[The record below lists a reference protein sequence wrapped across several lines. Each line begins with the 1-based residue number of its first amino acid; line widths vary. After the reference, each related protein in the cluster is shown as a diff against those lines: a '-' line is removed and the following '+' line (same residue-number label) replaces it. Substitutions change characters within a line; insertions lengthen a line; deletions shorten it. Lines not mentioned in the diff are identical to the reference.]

1 MLKNRRHEIYL
12 LLGSLLFAMSSIPAK
27 LAMEAGLSAW
37 RLTQIRTIGAFLIIF
52 LYVYA
57 KNKNSLR
64 IKRKELPILISFGV
78 FGFAAVNLLYFLAIQ
93 RLNVG
98 IALIIEFTAP
108 IWIALWL
115 RFIQKKIVSRLMW
128 WWLVIGL
135 TGLALIAQVWRG
147 LTLDGLGVFYA
158 LMCAFALT
166 VYFLVGEKLV
176 GVKSSEATMALGLG
190 ISSAFFAIIQ
200 PWWSFPFEQLQ
211 EVVQLTGRLS
221 EISVPNYLLVL
232 WVIIFGTAI
241 PYFLVLTGLR
251 GLSAAK
257 TSAIGM
263 SEPVF
268 GGIFAWIFLYE
279 KLNFTQS
286 VGVIVVLV
294 GIYLANRAR
303 FNVKGVA

>member
-1 MLKNRRHEIYL
+1 
-12 LLGSLLFAMSSIPAK
+12 
-27 LAMEAGLSAW
+27 
-37 RLTQIRTIGAFLIIF
+37 
-52 LYVYA
+52 
-57 KNKNSLR
+57 
-64 IKRKELPILISFGV
+64 
-78 FGFAAVNLLYFLAIQ
+78 
-93 RLNVG
+93 
-98 IALIIEFTAP
+98 
-108 IWIALWL
+108 
-115 RFIQKKIVSRLMW
+115 MW
-128 WWLVIGL
+128 WGLVIGL

-303 FNVKGVA
+303 FNVKGAA

>member
-12 LLGSLLFAMSSIPAK
+12 LLGSLFFAMSSIPAK

-37 RLTQIRTIGAFLIIF
+37 RLTQIRTIGAFLILF

-115 RFIQKKIVSRLMW
+115 RFIQKKIVSRLIW
-128 WWLVIGL
+128 WGLVIGL

-268 GGIFAWIFLYE
+268 GGIIAWIFLYE

>member
-12 LLGSLLFAMSSIPAK
+12 LLGSLFFAISSIPAK

-37 RLTQIRTIGAFLIIF
+37 RLTQIRTIGAFLILF

-57 KNKNSLR
+57 KNKKSLR

-128 WWLVIGL
+128 WGLVIGL

-211 EVVQLTGRLS
+211 EVVRLTGRLS
-221 EISVPNYLLVL
+221 EISVPAYLLVL

-251 GLSAAK
+251 GLSAAT

-303 FNVKGVA
+303 LNVKGAA

>member
-12 LLGSLLFAMSSIPAK
+12 LIGSLCFAISSIPAK
-27 LAMEAGLSAW
+27 IAMEGGLSAW
-37 RLTQIRTIGAFLIIF
+37 RLTQIRTTGAFLILF

-57 KNKNSLR
+57 KNKQSLR
-64 IKRKELPILISFGV
+64 IKRKELPILIVFGV

-115 RFIQKKIVSRLMW
+115 RFVQKKIVSRLMW
-128 WWLVIGL
+128 WALVIGL
-135 TGLALIAQVWRG
+135 TGLVLIAQVWRG
-147 LTLDGLGVFYA
+147 LTLDGLGVVYA
-158 LMCAFALT
+158 ISCALALT
-166 VYFLVGEKLV
+166 LYFLVGEKLV
-176 GVKSSEATMALGLG
+176 GVKSSEATMAWGLG
-190 ISSAFFAIIQ
+190 VSSAFFAIIQ
-200 PWWSFPFEQLQ
+200 PWWTYPFDQLQ
-211 EVVQLTGRLS
+211 SVIQLTGRFS
-221 EISVPNYLLVL
+221 EISVPTYYLIF
-232 WVIIFGTAI
+232 WVIIFGTAV

-251 GLSAAK
+251 GLSAAT

-279 KLNFTQS
+279 KLNFIQS
-286 VGVIVVLV
+286 LGAIVVLV

-303 FNVKGVA
+303 LNAKGAA

>member
-12 LLGSLLFAMSSIPAK
+12 LLGSLCFAISSIPAK

-37 RLTQIRTIGAFLIIF
+37 RLTQIRTTGAFLILF

-57 KNKNSLR
+57 KSKNSLR
-64 IKRKELPILISFGV
+64 VNRKELPTLLVFGV

-115 RFIQKKIVSRLMW
+115 RFVQKRIVSKLMW
-128 WWLVIGL
+128 WGLVIGL

-147 LTLDGLGVFYA
+147 LTLDGLGVVYA
-158 LMCAFALT
+158 LSCAFALT
-166 VYFLVGEKLV
+166 IYFLVGEKMV

-190 ISSAFFAIIQ
+190 VSSAFFAIIQ
-200 PWWSFPFEQLQ
+200 PWWTFPFDQLQ

-221 EISVPNYLLVL
+221 EISVPTYLLVL
-232 WVIIFGTAI
+232 WVIVVGTAI

-251 GLSAAK
+251 GLSAAT

-279 KLNFTQS
+279 RLNFTQA
-286 VGVIVVLV
+286 VGAIVVLV

-303 FNVKGVA
+303 LNVKDAA

>member
-12 LLGSLLFAMSSIPAK
+12 LLGSLFFAISSIPAK

-37 RLTQIRTIGAFLIIF
+37 RLTQIRTIGAFLILF

-57 KNKNSLR
+57 KNKTSLR

-128 WWLVIGL
+128 WGLVIGL

-221 EISVPNYLLVL
+221 EISVPAYLLVL

-251 GLSAAK
+251 GLSAAT

-286 VGVIVVLV
+286 VGVVVVLV

-303 FNVKGVA
+303 LNVKGAA